1 MARVYS
7 GSSWAGKPAQN
18 KKRGGPKEGK
28 GAKDGTQAKGPG
40 EGKEKEQE
48 QEQEGEGE

>member
-18 KKRGGPKEGK
+18 QKRGGPKDGK
-28 GAKDGTQAKGPG
+28 GAKGGAPAKGPG

-48 QEQEGEGE
+48 QEGEGE